1 MIYYLANM
9 YPVIHPMHVST
20 DLFSDIMYDYYFGFH
35 NALKIY
41 AKIGFLYQI
50 VDFEVAVYMQYIL
63 ILSSLN

>member
-9 YPVIHPMHVST
+9 YPVIHPMYVST

-50 VDFEVAVYMQYIL
+50 VDFEVAV
-63 ILSSLN
+63 